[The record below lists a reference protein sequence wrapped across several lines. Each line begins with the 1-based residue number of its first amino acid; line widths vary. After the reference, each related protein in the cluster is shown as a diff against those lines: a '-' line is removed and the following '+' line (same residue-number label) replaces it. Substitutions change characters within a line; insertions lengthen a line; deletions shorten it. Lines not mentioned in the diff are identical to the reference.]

1 MQIKGWLS
9 TSCAE
14 GRLHRSLPWQLPRQE
29 MTGPLAA
36 QHPERLLSAVEPQLP
51 QGEAAQC
58 LWEGTACICGQEAGP
73 VCPGH
78 ISPGWGQAQ
87 AGMCSGFWDPMPFG
101 WDLGLDFLS
110 ISGRDLKGQ
119 R

>member
-1 MQIKGWLS
+1 
-9 TSCAE
+9 
-14 GRLHRSLPWQLPRQE
+14 